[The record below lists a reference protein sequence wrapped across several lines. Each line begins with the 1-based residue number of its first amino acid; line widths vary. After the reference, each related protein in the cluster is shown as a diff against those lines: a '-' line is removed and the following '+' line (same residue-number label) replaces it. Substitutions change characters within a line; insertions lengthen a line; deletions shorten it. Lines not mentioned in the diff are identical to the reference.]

1 VAVQSKRKV
10 LLRLVRQQGDLRAD
24 FRRLHVTTESYAKAA
39 KRSQALLERDY
50 R

>member
-24 FRRLHVTTESYAKAA
+24 FRRLHVTIESYAKAA
-39 KRSQALLERDY
+39 KNMASIAGA
-50 R
+50 